1 MLVWQWQAVTVSHK
15 QVTVSQPATVTCLCY
30 SDRLWQCQTSDSV
43 TICHCHMLVLQWQA
57 VTVSHKRQCHNL
69 PLSHA
74 CVTVTGCD
82 SVTQATVSQ
91 PATVT
96 CLCDSDR
103 LWQCHTSD
111 SVTTYHRH
119 TIKLATGGSTA
130 DMLAHHCQTSSTKVP
145 AACTLFIMPS

>member
-15 QVTVSQPATVTCLCY
+15 QVTVSQPATATCLCY
-30 SDRLWQCQTSDSV
+30 SNRLWQCQTSDSV

-57 VTVSHKRQCHNL
+57 VTVSHKRL
-69 PLSHA
+69 
-74 CVTVTGCD
+74 
-82 SVTQATVSQ
+82 SQ

-103 LWQCHTSD
+103 LWQCHTSNSVTTCHVTCLCDSDTSD